1 MLHYSVVSTEIFYGK
16 DCNMLKN
23 KLIGVLSGILLM
35 GNLLSAD
42 ENPVISILGDSYST
56 FAGAIPKNN
65 AVWYFPAPNN
75 RNDVCKVEQTWWH
88 QTIQMLGGELEKNES
103 YSGSTVCNTGYNKS
117 DAGRTSFLA
126 RASRL
131 GKPRI
136 ILVCGAT
143 NDSWAGVPMGE
154 YKYKDWTAKELF
166 SFRPG
171 LAKLLAELKQLY
183 PQAEIYFILNSE
195 LSAPINESVHT
206 ICKHYDVPCLDLRNI
221 SKQKGHPDIAGMKA
235 MAEQTAAFV
244 RQQQAAR
251 KQAKP

>member
-1 MLHYSVVSTEIFYGK
+1 MLQYNIAPK
-16 DCNMLKN
+16 RLKC
-23 KLIGVLSGILLM
+23 KSSFVFSSQFARLLP
-35 GNLLSAD
+35 S
-42 ENPVISILGDSYST
+42 
-56 FAGAIPKNN
+56 F
-65 AVWYFPAPNN
+65 
-75 RNDVCKVEQTWWH
+75 C
-88 QTIQMLGGELEKNES
+88 
-103 YSGSTVCNTGYNKS
+103 
-117 DAGRTSFLA
+117 GR
-126 RASRL
+126 RL
-131 GKPRI
+131 GNPRI

-143 NDSWAGVPMGE
+143 NDSWAGVPIGE
-154 YKYKDWTAKELF
+154 YKYDGWTPEDLF

>member
-1 MLHYSVVSTEIFYGK
+1 MGK
-16 DCNMLKN
+16 VCNMLLKR
-23 KLIGVLSGILLM
+23 KILAVFSGIFLM
-35 GNLLSAD
+35 GGQLSAGG
-42 ENPVISILGDSYST
+42 NPAISILGDSYST
-56 FAGAIPKNN
+56 FAGAVPEGN
-65 AVWYFPAPNN
+65 AVWYRPAPDNS
-75 RNDVCKVEQTWWH
+75 NDVCKVEQTWWH
-88 QTIQMLGGELEKNES
+88 QVIQLLGGALEKNES

-131 GKPRI
+131 GTPRI